1 MIPGIEVSLLTVL
14 GRSLLAAVLGFT
26 IGWERRASGSPV
38 RARIIALVALSTAAL
53 TSMGIQMAADEL
65 SRILAG
71 LLTSIGF
78 IGAGV
83 IMRNGSGEVRGLMT
97 ATSLWAMTVVAI
109 LIGAGFVLLGILL
122 AAVVYVVI
130 AWDDWPAAT
139 RFHQRRVA
147 QKAKTAGSEE
157 QVAEPQVQRTRGQE
171 E

>member
-1 MIPGIEVSLLTVL
+1 MMPEIEVSLLTVL
-14 GRSLLAAVLGFT
+14 GRSLLAALLGFT

-53 TSMGIQMAADEL
+53 TSLGIQMAAAEL

-71 LLTSIGF
+71 LLTSVGF

-83 IMRNGSGEVRGLMT
+83 IMRSGSGEVRGLMT

-109 LIGAGFVLLGILL
+109 LVGAGFILLGILL
-122 AAVVYVVI
+122 AFIVYVVI

-139 RFHQRRVA
+139 RFRQKRLA

-157 QVAEPQVQRTRGQE
+157 LVAAEPVGKE